1 MLITPEHPYTAG
13 GANGRGRVGHGVD
26 LFAVQTRAFLD
37 QIAGIGDLEP
47 LPTPTRS
54 GGLRIAAAVPES
66 ADSGGSCVKV
76 S

>member
-1 MLITPEHPYTAG
+1 
-13 GANGRGRVGHGVD
+13 VD

-47 LPTPTRS
+47 LPGVDAVRH
-54 GGLRIAAAVPES
+54 GLRIAAAVSES